1 LFIESYIDVPETKVD
16 LVDELAESVE
26 DLEQRLNEQTGSVLE
41 LSEKLE
47 EYQREAV
54 IRESSRDLADT
65 QVEKLRSLVSSLD
78 FESEEVFSEKVKTVR
93 ESYFTKESNNEV
105 SEIVEDFEDANVQE
119 ISSSMDAYIQAIK
132 KSKF

>member
-119 ISSSMDAYIQAIK
+119 VSSSMDAYIQAIK